1 MVRVVVVGGTA
12 VVGVCTGGGSAPHP
26 GEGGAHVEWGQDD
39 AGVPARRT
47 GLSNEEKDRLRT
59 EFGQRLRV
67 LLELAGLSSRA
78 FAQRYPA
85 YRDST
90 IRKYTSGK
98 NLPPWDFLRDVLAEV
113 GRTTADAAG
122 EQRAA
127 ELYGAYRTMLVRFG
141 ADVRGSDQNSLLLRL
156 YDGEQ
161 ILAELNRDI
170 KLLREG
176 ETRLLAQ
183 LEEARA
189 GGDSGRTREL
199 ELQGEELVGRREAL
213 ISRRT
218 DLVGDLER
226 CRALIQLREARGPA
240 EPRDSVMSGISRPWL
255 LAGAVAAVALL
266 VATAFAVGAWSRED
280 PDETASPQGETAP
293 TRTLPSP
300 SLPTKPAPSSS
311 TPVKS
316 PSAPAVSGSAP
327 ADEDLEPAQHKI
339 NLANGYALD
348 LSYVKPKVI
357 EDYGDFYYAGSGV
370 GSMSKRPLVLLDER
384 QEGSLPVCLVD
395 TRFNTAGIDLG
406 RLPEGAQI
414 CTITDGGHVALI
426 TIRSIASSDA
436 PSDYLGLDIAI
447 WRHAAA
453 PDLEEG

>member
-1 MVRVVVVGGTA
+1 M
-12 VVGVCTGGGSAPHP
+12 
-26 GEGGAHVEWGQDD
+26 EWGQDE

-98 NLPPWDFLRDVLAEV
+98 NLPPWDFLRDVLTEV

-170 KLLREG
+170 ELLREG

-240 EPRDSVMSGISRPWL
+240 DPRDSGMSGAPRPWL

-280 PDETASPQGETAP
+280 PDETASPQGETSP
-293 TRTLPSP
+293 TRTLPSL
-300 SLPTKPAPSSS
+300 SLPSKSVPSSS
-311 TPVKS
+311 APVKS
-316 PSAPAVSGSAP
+316 PSAPAMSGSAP
-327 ADEDLEPAQHKI
+327 ADKENLEPVQQKI
-339 NLANGYALD
+339 NLVNGYAVD
-348 LSYVKPKVI
+348 LSYVEPKI
-357 EDYGDFYYAGSGV
+357 ANEDYGDFYYQTNVFNDSEV
-370 GSMSKRPLVLLDER
+370 NTSSKRRMVLLDER
-384 QEGSLPVCLVD
+384 EKGSLDKCLTD
-395 TRFNTAGIDLG
+395 TRFSTGGIG
-406 RLPEGAQI
+406 THRLDVGSQI
-414 CTITDGGHVALI
+414 CTTTDRGHVALV
-426 TIRSIASSDA
+426 TIRTMPQPDA
-436 PSDYLGLDIAI
+436 ASDYLGLDITI
-447 WRHAAA
+447 WRYAAA
-453 PDLEEG
+453 PDIEEG

>member
-1 MVRVVVVGGTA
+1 MVNCPAGQGCWLYSDGAFCWWATAPAEQFLVRVVVVGGTA
-12 VVGVCTGGGSAPHP
+12 VLGVCTGGGSAPHP
-26 GEGGAHVEWGQDD
+26 GEGGAQVEWGQDD

-59 EFGQRLRV
+59 EFGQRLRE

-98 NLPPWDFLRDVLAEV
+98 NLPPWDFLRDVLGEV

-170 KLLREG
+170 ELLREG
-176 ETRLLAQ
+176 GTRLLVQ

-213 ISRRT
+213 FSRRT

-226 CRALIQLREARGPA
+226 CRALIRLREARGPA
-240 EPRDSVMSGISRPWL
+240 DPRDSGMPGVPRPWL

-280 PDETASPQGETAP
+280 PDETASPEVATSP

-300 SLPTKPAPSSS
+300 SLP
-311 TPVKS
+311 
-316 PSAPAVSGSAP
+316 
-327 ADEDLEPAQHKI
+327 Q
-339 NLANGYALD
+339 
-348 LSYVKPKVI
+348 
-357 EDYGDFYYAGSGV
+357 
-370 GSMSKRPLVLLDER
+370 ER
-384 QEGSLPVCLVD
+384 EEAES
-395 TRFNTAGIDLG
+395 R
-406 RLPEGAQI
+406 RK
-414 CTITDGGHVALI
+414 
-426 TIRSIASSDA
+426 
-436 PSDYLGLDIAI
+436 
-447 WRHAAA
+447 AAA
-453 PDLEEG
+453 WPCPTCHRQVFPDDDGETRPPGSECTDCTSTGINKREREAAEELAAEESAAREEAKKNGLFGFLR